1 VVGVKF
7 LLCGGRLK
15 VEVVKVGDEEWE
27 VFVFL
32 RNGIYSVD
40 RILKEEGFIELASGD
55 GRERVMSK
63 VVKGDVVDYLSLLS
77 VEVAKEM
84 RKWGG

>member
-1 VVGVKF
+1 MRF

-15 VEVVKVGDEEWE
+15 VEVVEVGDEEWE
-27 VFVFL
+27 VFIFL
-32 RNGIYSVD
+32 GNGIYSVD

-63 VVKGDVVDYLSLLS
+63 VVRGDVVDYVSGIS

>member
-1 VVGVKF
+1 MKF